1 MPEHNQYNFSG
12 RHAVATGGGIGVA
25 IAHRLSSDDCPYTSA
40 AVFNISGGRAT
51 Y

>member
-1 MPEHNQYNFSG
+1 MQEYNQYNFSG
-12 RHAVATGGGIGVA
+12 RHAVATGGGIGVV

-40 AVFNISGGRAT
+40 AVFNISAGRVS